1 MIRGNANQLATL
13 AYLAT
18 LVAIVL
24 LAAFGALVCVLGNY
38 GSEANIAKVIGALA
52 FIGSAI
58 AGLTGVIGTFRPKGD
73 PAATTETGDVNLK
86 G

>member
-1 MIRGNANQLATL
+1 MMNSNQLATI
-13 AYLAT
+13 AYLST
-18 LVAIVL
+18 LIAIVV
-24 LAAFGALVCVLGNY
+24 LAIVGALVCVLGNY
-38 GSEANIAKVIGALA
+38 QTEANMAKVVGALA

-73 PAATTETGDVNLK
+73 TPG

>member
-1 MIRGNANQLATL
+1 MNSNQLSTV

-18 LVAIVL
+18 LLAIVL
-24 LAAFGALVCVLGNY
+24 LAIVGALVCVLGDY
-38 GSEANIAKVIGALA
+38 GSEVNMAKVIGSLA